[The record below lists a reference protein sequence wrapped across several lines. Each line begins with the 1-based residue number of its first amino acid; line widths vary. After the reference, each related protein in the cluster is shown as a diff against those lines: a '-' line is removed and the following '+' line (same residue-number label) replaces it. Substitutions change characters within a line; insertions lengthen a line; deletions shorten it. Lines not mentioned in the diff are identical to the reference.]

1 MSLNI
6 LALIAAIISL
16 LAIIKVAVSTP
27 MITRVV

>member
-6 LALIAAIISL
+6 HPLIAAIVSL
-16 LAIIKVAVSTP
+16 LAIIKVAISTP